1 MPQTAAI
8 NTRIAQSSNAPV
20 TGNSSKNYTAATT
33 GDQTKATAGVL
44 LGFDLN
50 AVVASGTL
58 TAYDGTSTS
67 GKKLGA
73 WSLATLFT
81 GGFFSTGGPNGL
93 AFATGLFVV
102 IVNAGGG
109 DVTVVYR

>member
-20 TGNSSKNYTAATT
+20 TGNSSKNYASATA
-33 GDQTKATAGVL
+33 GDQTKLGAGIFYGIQVNTV
-44 LGFDLN
+44 G
-50 AVVASGTL
+50 SGSTV

-67 GKKLGA
+67 GKKLGT
-73 WSLATLFT
+73 WSTAALPTNNFIAV
-81 GGFFSTGGPNGL
+81 GGVNGL

-102 IVNAGGG
+102 VTTTAP
-109 DVTVVYR
+109 DVTIVYR